1 MIKKIIILKLILLFF
16 LILFFYWGI
25 YIPKDRSDG
34 EIFFIVKTGDS
45 LSSIAKNLDKEEIIK
60 ADYFFIL
67 SGLLSNKGKSLKP
80 GNYKLSSSMS
90 VYEIL
95 EKIASAGGERIVIIE
110 GWNLRDIAKYLEKN
124 GYGEKEDFYRLA
136 GKPPFFDGET
146 LSEHQ
151 KSEIYFIKD
160 QEELSLEGFLFPDT
174 YLISPGTPMEDIIS
188 TFLLNFEN
196 KIDGEIEKMI
206 AEKEITLFKTI
217 IIASLLEREVPSF
230 EDKKIVAGIIEK
242 RLEKGMRLQIDAT
255 VSYLTGK
262 KSVQIPVT
270 ETKITSLY
278 NTYFVKGLPLGPICN
293 PGIESIRAA
302 LSPEETDYLYYLSK
316 PNGETV
322 FSKTFQD
329 HIAAKNRYLK

>member
-146 LSEHQ
+146 LNEHQ

>member
-1 MIKKIIILKLILLFF
+1 MIKKIIIIKLILLFF
-16 LILFFYWGI
+16 LTLFFYWGI
-25 YIPKDRSDG
+25 YIPKDKADG

-45 LSSIAKNLDKEEIIK
+45 LSSIAKNLEKEEIIK

-110 GWNLRDIAKYLEKN
+110 GWSLRDIAKHLEKN
-124 GYGEKEDFYRLA
+124 GYGSEEDFYRLA
-136 GKPPFFDGET
+136 GKPPFFDGER
-146 LSEHQ
+146 LIEHQ
-151 KSEIYFIKD
+151 KSEIHFIKD

-206 AEKEITLFKTI
+206 AEKETTLFKTI
-217 IIASLLEREVPSF
+217 IIASLLEKEVPSF
-230 EDKKIVAGIIEK
+230 KDKRIVAGIIEK

-262 KSVQIPVT
+262 KSVQVPVT

-329 HIAAKNRYLK
+329 HVAAKNRYLK